1 MKLPTTLSAII
12 ESSVNRKK
20 PLNCDVENKQSE
32 ASAISSKPGCLS
44 GRCGI
49 LNLEDR
55 EAVSSNRLIPKS
67 FKMQY
72 STIDDN
78 KIANYNEDIIMK
90 YWNSTVIKQTCGR
103 RISQRL
109 RHGIVSRAFP
119 IISLFL
125 LGHYG
130 FFPLLWT
137 NICPIVDAPEKNDT
151 SVLENEEIFD
161 KTFQLG
167 QKTVQIVYQYFNS
180 TKDNRLSHFCTNF
193 ASINHVWIE
202 KEYSMTRIVT
212 MLIGFYVGFIV
223 RTWWQQVRVFPSID
237 SLCMAMESFICVDSG
252 IDEDA
257 VGMEVG
263 TKCIS
268 IKQFKKDI
276 ARLFLLSW
284 TMCLCRI
291 SKPLKDA
298 FPTPKS
304 LSDKMLLTKT
314 EYNQLK
320 TDTDDDCWL
329 EKWSTPLLWI
339 NKMINSVG
347 KDTKLWDFTRHPES
361 GARFKDTKEISITIF
376 KFKDHLQ
383 TLSYQYYF
391 RIPDLM
397 LQCISIALY
406 FFIFLGI
413 FAAQGVEFRPEDDRN
428 LLEVVVCHF
437 PFYYC
442 IKYILLI
449 GWLMAAKD
457 LQNPFGE
464 DV

>member
-1 MKLPTTLSAII
+1 MKLPTSLSAII
-12 ESSVNRKK
+12 ESSVNRNE
-20 PLNCDVENKQSE
+20 PLNCDIATQQSE
-32 ASAISSKPGCLS
+32 VSATSSKPGCIS
-44 GRCGI
+44 GRYGI
-49 LNLEDR
+49 LNLKDR

-90 YWNSTVIKQTCGR
+90 YWNSTVIKQTWGR

-109 RHGIVSRAFP
+109 RHGIVSRTFP

-130 FFPLLWT
+130 FFVLLRT
-137 NICPIVDAPEKNDT
+137 NICPVEDGSQKNDT
-151 SVLENEEIFD
+151 SILENEKILD
-161 KTFQLG
+161 PTFQLG
-167 QKTVQIVYQYFNS
+167 QKTVQIFYQYFNS
-180 TKDNRLSHFCTNF
+180 TKDNRLSHFCADF

-202 KEYSMTRIVT
+202 KEHSMTRIVT
-212 MLIGFYVGFIV
+212 MLIGFYVGFII

-257 VGMEVG
+257 VGMEIG
-263 TKCIS
+263 TKRIS

-291 SKPLKDA
+291 SKPLKQA

-304 LSDKMLLTKT
+304 FSEKMLLTKI

-329 EKWSTPLLWI
+329 EKWCTPLLWI

-347 KDTKLWDFTRHPES
+347 KDTKLRDFTGHLES
-361 GARFKDTKEISITIF
+361 GARFKDTKEISIAIF

-413 FAAQGVEFRPEDDRN
+413 FAAQGVEFHSEDHRN

-464 DV
+464 DM